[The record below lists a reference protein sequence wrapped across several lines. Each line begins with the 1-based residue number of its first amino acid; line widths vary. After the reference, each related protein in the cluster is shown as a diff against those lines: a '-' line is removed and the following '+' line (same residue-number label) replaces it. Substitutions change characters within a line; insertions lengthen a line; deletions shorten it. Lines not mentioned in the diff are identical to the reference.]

1 MIICGSTT
9 NAQIGKMCEDCVCK
23 SNCPGYKTYMTTIE
37 KKKYESLGL
46 AIRAVIE
53 SCFSETKEDIQ
64 DRAWHLI
71 MELIYSNKNI

>member
-1 MIICGSTT
+1 MITCGSTNT
-9 NAQIGKMCEDCVCK
+9 PIGKMCEDCVCK
-23 SNCPGYKTYMTTIE
+23 SNCTGYKTYMTTIE
-37 KKKYESLGL
+37 KNESLGL

-64 DRAWHLI
+64 DRARHLI

>member
-1 MIICGSTT
+1 MTICGSTNT
-9 NAQIGKMCEDCVCK
+9 PIGKMCEDCVSK
-23 SNCPGYKTYMTTIE
+23 SNCTGYKTYMITIE
-37 KKKYESLGL
+37 KKNNESLGL

-71 MELIYSNKNI
+71 MELIYSNKNK

>member
-1 MIICGSTT
+1 MMTFTVHKDAGIDYDGAEIKEINKTLDTPFDPYPTT
-9 NAQIGKMCEDCVCK
+9 
-23 SNCPGYKTYMTTIE
+23 
-37 KKKYESLGL
+37 KKNKYESLGL

-71 MELIYSNKNI
+71 MELIYSNKN

>member
-1 MIICGSTT
+1 MITCGSTNT
-9 NAQIGKMCEDCVCK
+9 PIGKMCEDCVSK
-23 SNCPGYKTYMTTIE
+23 SNCTGYKTYMTTIE

-71 MELIYSNKNI
+71 MELIYSNKSK

>member
-1 MIICGSTT
+1 MITCGSTNT
-9 NAQIGKMCEDCVCK
+9 PIGKMCEDCVCK
-23 SNCPGYKTYMTTIE
+23 SNCTGYKTYMTTIE

-64 DRAWHLI
+64 DRARHLI